1 MRYLKIFESFSDGQ
15 TVKDLWGID
24 PEDNIRLVLSCLEE
38 TGLDVIAGYE
48 IFYAVLETVEVKR
61 APGLPSFGSR
71 HFRAC
76 FVQDRER
83 LRVDDVYEQPFYA
96 LPGLRPQ
103 SSEEYIER
111 LKASGPSESFIPMI
125 EVRVTGLDE
134 DHDEQVAEFSRMYG
148 ERFRQYFGGAYY
160 IDETDWTTSDG
171 YSMTLHM
178 VI

>member
-1 MRYLKIFESFSDGQ
+1 MRYLKIFESFSDAQ
-15 TVKDLWGID
+15 TVKDLWRID
-24 PEDNIRLVLSCLEE
+24 PEDNMRLVLSCLEE
-38 TGLDVIAGYE
+38 TGLDGVAHYE

-76 FVQDRER
+76 FVQDGER

-111 LKASGPSESFIPMI
+111 LKSSGPSDSFVPMI

-134 DHDEQVAEFSRMYG
+134 DYDDQVAEFSRMYG
-148 ERFRQYFGGAYY
+148 ERFSEYFGGVYF

>member
-1 MRYLKIFESFSDGQ
+1 MRYLKIFESFSDEQ
-15 TVKDLWGID
+15 TVKDLWSID
-24 PEDNIRLVLSCLEE
+24 PEDNMRLVLSCLEE
-38 TGLDVIAGYE
+38 TGLEDQADYKIH
-48 IFYAVLETVEVKR
+48 YAVLETVEVKR

-76 FVQDRER
+76 FVQDGER

-111 LKASGPSESFIPMI
+111 LKASGPSESFVPMI
-125 EVRVTGLDE
+125 EVSIVGLDE
-134 DHDEQVAEFSRMYG
+134 DHDEKVAEFSRMYG
-148 ERFRQYFGGAYY
+148 ERFRQYFGGVYY